1 MKAITSGISLRA
13 LGYLVAVA
21 EERHFGRAAERC
33 FVSQPTLSAQ
43 IKKLEDQLGVQLV
56 ERNPRNIMIT
66 EAGKAIVAR
75 AAEVL
80 RGVGEIV
87 ELGRTGHDPL
97 AGDLRVGLIPT
108 VAPYLLPR
116 VAPALRQTL
125 PRLRLMLL
133 ELQTEDLLE
142 QLRAGALDLAV
153 LALPFDSDGL
163 ITRDLYEEEFL
174 VALPRQ
180 HELTTKAELSVDDLD
195 DQTLLLLA
203 EGHCLRDQAL
213 EVCSRVSVREPQ
225 DFRATSLETVRQM
238 VAAGIGITL
247 LPALAAGGRSSPEP
261 ALAIRPLR
269 SPRPC
274 RTITAAWRASSA
286 RTVTMD
292 AVADTLREAMTGLG
306 QELRTA

>member
-21 EERHFGRAAERC
+21 EEKHFGRAAERC

-43 IKKLEDQLGVQLV
+43 IKKLEDQLGVQLL
-56 ERNPRNIMIT
+56 ERNPRNVLVT
-66 EAGKAIVAR
+66 DPGKAIVAR

-87 ELGRTGHDPL
+87 ELGRTGRDPL

-116 VAPALRQTL
+116 IATGLKQAL

-133 ELQTEDLLE
+133 ELQTEPLLE
-142 QLRAGALDLAV
+142 QLQSGSLDLAV
-153 LALPFDSDGL
+153 LALPFDEEGL
-163 ITRDLYEEEFL
+163 DTEHLYAEEFL
-174 VALPRQ
+174 VALPGE
-180 HELTTKAELSVDDLD
+180 HELAEKTELAVTDLD
-195 DQTLLLLA
+195 HQTLLLLA

-213 EVCSRVSVREPQ
+213 EVCSRASVREPQ

-238 VAAGIGITL
+238 VGAGIGITL
-247 LPALAAGGRSSPEP
+247 LPALAAGDARSSDS

-269 SPRPC
+269 APRPC
-274 RTITAAWRASSA
+274 RTIAAAWRASSA
-286 RTVTMD
+286 RSETMR
-292 AVADTLREAMTGLG
+292 AISAAIREAMAGLDR
-306 QELRTA
+306 ELRTA

>member
-1 MKAITSGISLRA
+1 MKAIKSGISLRA

-43 IKKLEDQLGVQLV
+43 IKKLEDQLGVQLL

-66 EAGKAIVAR
+66 DAGKTIVAR

-80 RGVGEIV
+80 RGVDEIV

-116 VAPALRQTL
+116 VAPALRQAL

-142 QLRAGALDLAV
+142 QLRGGALDLAV
-153 LALPFDSDGL
+153 LALPFESDGL
-163 ITRDLYEEEFL
+163 VTRDLYEEEFL
-174 VALPRQ
+174 VALPGQ
-180 HELTTKAELSVDDLD
+180 HPLTARTELSVDDLD

-238 VAAGIGITL
+238 VAAGIGVTL
-247 LPALAAGGRSSPEP
+247 LPALAAGDTTSPDS
-261 ALAIRPLR
+261 ALAVRPFR

-286 RTVTMD
+286 RAVTMG
-292 AVADTLREAMTGLG
+292 AVSDTIRDAMTGLEQG
-306 QELRTA
+306 LKTA